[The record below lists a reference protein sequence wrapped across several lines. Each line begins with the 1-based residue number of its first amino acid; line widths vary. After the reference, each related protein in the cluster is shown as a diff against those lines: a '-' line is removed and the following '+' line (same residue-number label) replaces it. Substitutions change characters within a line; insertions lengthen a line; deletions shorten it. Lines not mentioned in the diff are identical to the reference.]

1 MDDVLKVST
10 SYILER
16 VNYYDLPLYEFAVHL
31 FEQQAQFF
39 PQWRLWVIF
48 MTVVSHNKVKKTLYF
63 HFYIFNYFI
72 HGPNVWQPQ
81 IFSTLRRIVASR
93 RSDLKLIGNFV
104 NLKTKEPKS
113 AVYHKMIQSKCGD
126 DNVQSGNGQNI
137 IRVDPCLKLFHGC
150 PIMIS
155 TNDHKKD
162 WGGQRNN
169 SQI

>member
-39 PQWRLWVIF
+39 PQWRLWVNF
-48 MTVVSHNKVKKTLYF
+48 TTVVTHNKVKEPRYF
-63 HFYIFNYFI
+63 YFYIFNYFL

-93 RSDLKLIGNFV
+93 RSDLKLIVTSATFTFPTPGRTLITYFA
-104 NLKTKEPKS
+104 KS
-113 AVYHKMIQSKCGD
+113 VQEDYVMAADKQAYHK
-126 DNVQSGNGQNI
+126 
-137 IRVDPCLKLFHGC
+137 
-150 PIMIS
+150 
-155 TNDHKKD
+155 
-162 WGGQRNN
+162 
-169 SQI
+169 